1 MRVLLSYDHDEEFFI
16 LRDMEAEILKLSDII
31 SMIQFWQGNNP
42 LPIEIGKHLPL
53 IEVKDEL
60 FGLLSVIE

>member
-1 MRVLLSYDHDEEFFI
+1 MRVLLSYDNDEEFFI

-31 SMIQFWQGNNP
+31 GMIQFWQGNNP
-42 LPIEIGKHLPL
+42 LSIEIRKHLSL
-53 IEVKDEL
+53 VEVKDEL